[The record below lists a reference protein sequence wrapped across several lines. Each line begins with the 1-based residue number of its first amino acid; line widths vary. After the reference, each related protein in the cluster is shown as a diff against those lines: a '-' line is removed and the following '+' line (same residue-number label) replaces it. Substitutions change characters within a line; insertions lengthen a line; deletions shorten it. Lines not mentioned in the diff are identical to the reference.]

1 MPGKSKPPPRS
12 RKIASQRLCETRFLL
27 YFRDPMPVLPDA
39 TPQSPS
45 DASEPP
51 SPPAKPRPR
60 MSTRN
65 RLLFFLTAWLIV
77 LMPFL
82 FWWNTWFGRQLS
94 DKKLAEYLQDDA
106 HPRHIQHALVQLGER
121 MSRHDSSVTRWYPD
135 AIRLASDPVEE
146 VRNTDAWVMG
156 QDTSGAGF
164 HEALL
169 RMLADPSLMVR
180 GNAALSLVRFGDAT
194 GRPQIVELLQ
204 PAKVIAPD
212 AGRVTD
218 TSMIGASIHQ
228 GGVVAKLQV
237 SSNVGGNAG
246 AIRTSE
252 MRSPITGRLRTLSA
266 QVGQQVKQG
275 DLIATID
282 PSTEQVWE
290 ALRALYLVGQ
300 LDDIAAVLPYER
312 ELPDIPDHVRQQAL
326 GTEAA
331 IRQRAK

>member
-1 MPGKSKPPPRS
+1 
-12 RKIASQRLCETRFLL
+12 
-27 YFRDPMPVLPDA
+27 
-39 TPQSPS
+39 
-45 DASEPP
+45 
-51 SPPAKPRPR
+51 
-60 MSTRN
+60 MSTGN

-94 DKKLAEYLQDDA
+94 DKQLAEYLQDDK
-106 HPRHIQHALVQLGER
+106 HPRHIQHALVQIGER
-121 MSRHDSSVTRWYPD
+121 MNRHDASVTRWYPD

-169 RMLADPSLMVR
+169 RMLADPSLSVR

-204 PAKVIAPD
+204 PAQVIASD
-212 AGRVTD
+212 AGQMTD
-218 TSMIGASIHQ
+218 ASAVGTSIHQ

-237 SSNVGGNAG
+237 SSTHT
-246 AIRTSE
+246 IE
-252 MRSPITGRLRTLSA
+252 MRSPIAGRVRTLSA
-266 QVGQQVKQG
+266 QVGQQVKPG

-300 LDDIAAVLPYER
+300 PNDIAAVLPYER

-326 GTEAA
+326 ETETA

>member
-1 MPGKSKPPPRS
+1 
-12 RKIASQRLCETRFLL
+12 
-27 YFRDPMPVLPDA
+27 
-39 TPQSPS
+39 
-45 DASEPP
+45 
-51 SPPAKPRPR
+51 
-60 MSTRN
+60 MSTGN
-65 RLLFFLTAWLIV
+65 RLLFFMTAWLIV

-82 FWWNTWFGRQLS
+82 FWWNIWFGRQLS
-94 DKKLAEYLQDDA
+94 DKQLAEYLQDEE
-106 HPRHIQHALVQLGER
+106 HPRHIQHALVQIGER
-121 MSRHDSSVTRWYPD
+121 MSRHDASVTRWYAD

-156 QDTSGAGF
+156 QDTYGAGF

-169 RMLADPSLMVR
+169 RMLADPSLSVR

-204 PAKVIAPD
+204 PAMVIAPD
-212 AGRVTD
+212 AGQITD
-218 TSMIGASIHQ
+218 TSIIGTSIHQ
-228 GGVVAKLQV
+228 GGVVAKLHV
-237 SSNVGGNAG
+237 SWNVD
-246 AIRTSE
+246 AIHTTE

-266 QVGQQVKQG
+266 QVGQQVKRG

-300 LDDIAAVLPYER
+300 PDDIAAVLPYER

-326 GTEAA
+326 ETETA
-331 IRQRAK
+331 IRQRVK